1 MDSVDDLLG
10 RENKAT
16 DSSDFSVISDKMKQ
30 VILETQELN
39 DNELELVRMF
49 LKQIRKN
56 RE

>member
-10 RENKAT
+10 SENKAT